1 MNAGEQAVLA
11 ASAYADELGEGS
23 GHWLRLRMVDGSE
36 LRGTCNKPEQG
47 IMRMEIFT
55 EGEGVNHA
63 EPVWVVLDKVQ
74 SVQID
79 W

>member
-1 MNAGEQAVLA
+1 MSAGEQAVLRA
-11 ASAYADELGEGS
+11 MSYADATGEGS
-23 GHWLRLRMVDGSE
+23 GYWLRLRMVDGSE
-36 LRGTCNKPEQG
+36 LRGPCNPPDQG

-55 EGEGVNHA
+55 EGEDVNHA